1 MPHQHAPA
9 ATDATGHWIATV
21 LLAGA
26 AIAVYLVATGRA
38 RHRLQ
43 RPWPVARTAGWTVG
57 VVLLAAAVSPPL
69 AAFAHQEPAGHVVQH
84 LLLGMFAPL
93 GLVLAA
99 PVTLLLGA
107 SSTPVRRR
115 IGTVLGSRYLH
126 VLGHPFTAALLA
138 TGTLYLLYLTPLY
151 AAAIGDALLHTLL
164 NVHFLLAGC
173 LFVWAIAGPDPAP
186 GRPGMGTRL
195 AALFASTAAHGYL
208 AKLLYAH
215 AALLPPGAEQG
226 VAGKELAARWMYY
239 GGDLAELLLAIAL
252 FVAWYRGRVP
262 AGRVV
267 ARPAPAPRAAG
278 RARRRRPP
286 PAPGWPHRL
295 LGLALRE

>member
-1 MPHQHAPA
+1 MPHEHAPA
-9 ATDATGHWIATV
+9 AGVATGHWIATI

-26 AIAVYLVATGRA
+26 AVAVYLAATGRA
-38 RHRLQ
+38 QRRLQ
-43 RPWPVARTAGWTVG
+43 RPWPSARTAGWTAGVG
-57 VVLLAAAVSPPL
+57 LVAAAVSPPV
-69 AAFAHQEPAGHVVQH
+69 AAFAHRDPTGHMAQH

-126 VLGHPFTAALLA
+126 VLGHPFTAAALA

-151 AAAIGDALLHTLL
+151 AATTGSALLHALV
-164 NVHFLLAGC
+164 NVHFVLAGS

-195 AALFASTAAHGYL
+195 VALLASTAAHSYL

-215 AALLPPGAEQG
+215 AALFPPGAAHA
-226 VAGKELAARWMYY
+226 VSRDELAARWMYH
-239 GGDLAELLLAIAL
+239 GGDVAELLLAIAL
-252 FVAWYRGRVP
+252 FTAWYRGRVP
-262 AGRVV
+262 ARAADRTTVGAV
-267 ARPAPAPRAAG
+267 APAGATRT
-278 RARRRRPP
+278 
-286 PAPGWPHRL
+286 
-295 LGLALRE
+295 